1 MYLDL
6 TISDIKTIYNTMD
19 LHTINYRR
27 DYLKSSNQLIA
38 DGFNIISKKQFI
50 ELQTTDNLLVVYP
63 CVYNHKSKEYKRINH
78 CIVCDSYND
87 FIVKYVARRNELG
100 FNTSIASSMVG
111 FDSFAV
117 CSLEWLKKNFKSL
130 R

>member
-6 TISDIKTIYNTMD
+6 TILDIKNIFNHMN
-19 LHTINYRR
+19 LHTINYRH
-27 DYLKSSNQLIA
+27 DNLKAGNKLIA

-63 CVYNHKSKEYKRINH
+63 CVYNHRTKEYKRINH

-87 FIVKYVARRNELG
+87 FIIKYVARRNELG

-117 CSLEWLKKNFKSL
+117 CSLSWLKNNFKSL